1 MKISIGANEELRGMK
16 PRNLER
22 EANFQKEFSG
32 VRPMT
37 PSKALKKVSP
47 KAR

>member
-1 MKISIGANEELRGMK
+1 MK
-16 PRNLER
+16 PRKMEQ

-32 VRPMT
+32 ERPMT
-37 PSKALKKVSP
+37 PSKALKKGSP